1 MPKFL
6 IYVNQQNCQTVIF
19 PESIITLTD
28 IAAIGGKMNDV
39 KFIIAGTE
47 FDSFQVSN
55 DSEEIVS
62 NFKEVYSSK
71 IEPMLNHIVELQ
83 RK

>member
-1 MPKFL
+1 
-6 IYVNQQNCQTVIF
+6 
-19 PESIITLTD
+19 
-28 IAAIGGKMNDV
+28 MNDV